1 MSQTPSIQTGFR
13 GHADPLALV
22 DRTDIDYSE
31 RLSLLQDWKAEL
43 ARNDAPQAEQDAL
56 QGAIDAL
63 EMGAAVQR
71 DDAREIPEGAAHRE
85 GPNG

>member
-1 MSQTPSIQTGFR
+1 MPDATLTGFR
-13 GHADPLALV
+13 GYDDPLDLV
-22 DRTDIDYSE
+22 DRTDIDYTE
-31 RLSLLQDWKAEL
+31 RLALLQDWKAEL
-43 ARNDAPQAEQDAL
+43 AASGASEDAEAAV

-71 DDAREIPEGAAHRE
+71 DDAEEIPEGAAHRE